1 LPGRHEGASYFSY
14 SLKTSVSEIS
24 FFKWSK
30 DMVRLKFAFNLAFGL
45 SLAFSGAA
53 WAEVKAYRASIL
65 HFVADP
71 TRAGD
76 KSYEYFQDG
85 SLVIEDGHVK
95 AVGSYTELSQKYRN
109 VEWVDRRGRLIM
121 PGFVDTH
128 IHYPQTEMIAAY
140 GEQLLE
146 WLNTYTFPT
155 ERKYASYTYARQQS
169 RFFIDQLLRN
179 GTTTALVFGTV
190 HPESVDALFD
200 EASRFNMRIIGGK
213 VMMDRNAPD
222 YLVDT
227 AESSYTQSKALIE
240 KWHEKKRLL
249 YAVTPRFAPT
259 STPEQLTAAGKLKA
273 EFPSVYVHTHVSENP
288 NEVEWVKSLFPERT
302 GYFDVYE
309 HYGLAGDRSVFA
321 HGVHLT
327 DSEFDRVAATN
338 SSIAFCPTSNLFLG
352 SGLFKLIPALDKGIR
367 VGMGT
372 DVGAG
377 TSFSMFQTMNEAYK
391 VVQLQGQK
399 LSSLQS
405 FYLATLGGAQSLG
418 LENKIGSFKK
428 GNEADFVVINWE
440 ATPLTQLRTSN
451 SKTLQDKLFV
461 LLTLGD
467 DRHIQETY
475 VDGKRV
481 YRAK

>member
-1 LPGRHEGASYFSY
+1 
-14 SLKTSVSEIS
+14 
-24 FFKWSK
+24 
-30 DMVRLKFAFNLAFGL
+30 MRLKFWMSLWISL
-45 SLAFSGAA
+45 SLVASSQALA
-53 WAEVKAYRASIL
+53 QVKAYRASIL
-65 HFVADP
+65 HFTGDP
-71 TRAGD
+71 ARQGD
-76 KSYEYFQDG
+76 QAYQYFQDG
-85 SLVIEDGHVK
+85 ALIIENGSVRD
-95 AVGSYTELSQKYRN
+95 VGPHSELAKKFRDA
-109 VEWVDRRGRLIM
+109 EWIDHSGRLIM

-140 GEQLLE
+140 GEQLLQ

-155 ERKYASYTYARQQS
+155 ERKYKDYDYARKQS

-179 GTTTALVFGTV
+179 GTTSALVFGTV

-200 EASRFNMRIIGGK
+200 EASRFNMRLIGGK

-227 AESSYTQSKALIE
+227 AESSYAESKALIQ
-240 KWHEKKRLL
+240 KWHGKNRLL
-249 YAVTPRFAPT
+249 YAITPRFAPT
-259 STPEQLTAAGKLKA
+259 STPEQLAAAGRLKA
-273 EFPSVYVHTHVSENP
+273 EFPSTYVHTHVSENP
-288 NEVEWVKSLFPERT
+288 SEVEWVKSLFPERA

-309 HYGLAGDRSVFA
+309 HYGLAGEHSVFA

-327 DSEFDRVAATN
+327 DSEFDRIAATR

-352 SGLFKLIPALDKGIR
+352 SGLFKLLPALDKGIR

-377 TSFSMFQTMNEAYK
+377 TSFSMLQTMNEAYK

-405 FYLATLGGAQSLG
+405 FYLATLGGAQALG
-418 LENKIGSFKK
+418 LEGKIGSFKT
-428 GNEADFVVINWE
+428 GNEADFVVMNWGP
-440 ATPLTQLRTSN
+440 TPLSKLRNRN
-451 SKTLQDKLFV
+451 SKTLQEKLFV

-467 DRHIQETY
+467 DRNILETY
-475 VDGKRV
+475 VAGQRV

>member
-1 LPGRHEGASYFSY
+1 
-14 SLKTSVSEIS
+14 
-24 FFKWSK
+24 
-30 DMVRLKFAFNLAFGL
+30 MRLTYLMGLWMAL
-45 SLAFSGAA
+45 SLFCSSQSMAA
-53 WAEVKAYRASIL
+53 VKAYRASIL

-71 TRAGD
+71 ARYGD
-76 KSYEYFQDG
+76 QAWQYFQDG
-85 SLVIEDGHVK
+85 ALVVEDGRVK
-95 AVGSYTELSQKYRN
+95 EVGNHSDLWQKFREA
-109 VEWVDRRGRLIM
+109 EWIDHSGRLIV

-128 IHYPQTEMIAAY
+128 VHYPQTEMIAAY

-155 ERKYASYTYARQQS
+155 ERKYKDYDYARRQS

-200 EASRFNMRIIGGK
+200 EASRFNMRLIGGK

-227 AESSYTQSKALIE
+227 PETSYTESKALIQ
-240 KWHEKKRLL
+240 KWHGRNRLL
-249 YAVTPRFAPT
+249 YAITPRFAPT
-259 STPEQLTAAGKLKA
+259 STPEQLTAAGKLKS
-273 EFPSVYVHTHVSENP
+273 EFPSTYVHTHVSENP
-288 NEVEWVKSLFPERT
+288 NEVAWVKSLFPERS

-309 HYGLAGDRSVFA
+309 HYGLAGDRSIFA

-327 DSEFDRVAATN
+327 DAEFDRMAATR

-352 SGLFKLIPALDKGIR
+352 SGLFKLFPAMEKGIR

-377 TSFSMFQTMNEAYK
+377 TSFSMLQTMNEAYK

-418 LENKIGSFKK
+418 LDDKIGSFKT
-428 GNEADFVVINWE
+428 GNEADFVVINWG
-440 ATPLTQLRTSN
+440 ATALSNLRTRN

-467 DRHIQETY
+467 DRHIFETY